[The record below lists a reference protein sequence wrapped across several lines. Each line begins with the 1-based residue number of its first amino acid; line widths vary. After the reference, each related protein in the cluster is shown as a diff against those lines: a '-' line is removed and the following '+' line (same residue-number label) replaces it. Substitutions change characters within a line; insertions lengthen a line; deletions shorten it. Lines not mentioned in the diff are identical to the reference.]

1 MFVAGGAYDVQRW
14 LDLSEAPAS
23 LQAAPRGTI
32 VLARDLVLSDRQYS
46 LETPLL
52 VVIADSLR
60 IRGKSTI
67 DVSARAAGKPAGAVM
82 LLARRIMCDAG
93 GSLQIVAKGPGAQG
107 NQAGG
112 AGGDLSVAPVA
123 AGGGRP
129 RASLTWPRA
138 GPGSR

>member
-32 VLARDLVLSDRQYS
+32 VLARDLGAVDASTRDAAARRHCGL
-46 LETPLL
+46 
-52 VVIADSLR
+52 LR

-129 RASLTWPRA
+129 RASLTGPRA